1 MGYQELKGV
10 KVTPLGAGNRLL
22 NSPLFN
28 ATSKAFGGWVYNA
41 SVEIGFSQQPTSIT
55 LDITLDA
62 QDGKYKTNASDFDIT
77 KEDLKVSA
85 TGGTAGESYYEIKF
99 GDKVYKPM
107 FLSSFEI
114 AGSAD
119 SKTLKVKFLDYSIQ
133 LDKIYIALYKKQ
145 AYDYNQ
151 NVSFSAR
158 PNITALCPGC
168 VLDDSTFYEVEVNP
182 TASENEENP
191 ANLVSLKLDA
201 AAYFYNYKNRFQPF
215 NIYEDI
221 SPPIAFEL
229 YKTYYAR
236 TFKDKL
242 NFFPWNSVSKTPT
255 NQPMLDINGGTVVLG
270 VEEFNQTMC
279 GSAAEVSYN
288 FTELISILA
297 KSGLNFSKLD
307 SLDHL
312 ASSGDII
319 GIDKN
324 PNYRKNYNG
333 TLREVLGNWCADFAL
348 DFYVDGTR
356 IHFVNL
362 CTSNASQL
370 EQDIEKITKV
380 TNPSTTEGMGLN
392 SDKDYAIA
400 SFTESADIAD
410 TYEQTLITLKVKP
423 RRSEEKSKE
432 KKNHC
437 GFLAVHPLDILNL
450 NLVEQADYPNMYGK
464 IIKRPH
470 FLNKIWESGKKHWY
484 TNRSFDCIDKC
495 SAIGKYSSI
504 YRNIYAGG
512 LISDNSRVLSREDEE
527 EEEEEEEEDEGVTAQ
542 TVGPKVTS
550 SQMDGFNSFG
560 FIPLYK
566 VQPACQPD
574 EDSEDSEDTT
584 GCGDEQARLDLIEK
598 VFKSSGSQQRYIV
611 NHNTFDIW
619 IGFRNEEESQELV
632 EWERKI
638 AENMYKYGILV
649 KGPSAYPED
658 PEKDSAFVPEDFA
671 TQANKASEGIDYG
684 SLKLLKVSSSSTPP
698 FERYRFFEDLAF
710 KDLFKTHE
718 EFLSSKVRTLPFAS
732 LDNDWGTSQ
741 EVFDESLRVT
751 NHSSASCN
759 NYGQAKLLDD
769 PNNPSASDPD
779 GNDTPPDSFSVADFQ
794 PKFEDLPDDIFED
807 ESFSDLKA
815 ILKNS
820 KATKGLLGKL
830 IQSQKQKTTASG
842 NLSYSQAQCP
852 RLQLMIIPRVKNG
865 LINLNPHLK
874 VTFDFNKGENA
885 IQQKNFF
892 KKIYLESRE
901 KAKDFLKSKCEYS
914 LEDIV
919 CDFGKAKIDKECD
932 SYTGAVAEDCVCL
945 PSINDP
951 RADPSIL
958 QAYQIGFIN
967 SRPTALSPTDA
978 ICPAREIIITIDVH
992 HDVNRYNE
1000 KLSGENVIK
1009 PLAGGGVGYLAEDED
1024 YPVFIPAKKKAGIVY
1039 PRQSDDLDGRG
1050 VNSPK
1055 EQNSL
1060 YQGILSQTATFQTRN
1075 SESVECHGS
1084 QWCGD
1089 TNVSKI
1095 QVINNEVAQEIDQ
1108 LVNPQTKGF
1117 YSPVY
1122 DMQGN
1127 AVKTIADYHR
1137 LMSVLSEPDK
1147 TSHIL
1152 PARTMNF
1159 EIVGNALEVD
1169 SLLEYLH
1176 PHRGLKSLSFTL
1188 SPEGFRSNLSFTNRS
1203 LKLPKPE
1210 AIMNKIRSVF

>member
-1 MGYQELKGV
+1 MGYQKLKGV
-10 KVTPLGAGNRLL
+10 KVIPLGASNRFL
-22 NSPLFN
+22 NSALFN
-28 ATSKAFGGWVYNA
+28 ATSKAFGGWIYNA

-62 QDGKYKTNASDFDIT
+62 QDGQYKTNTSDFNIV

-85 TGGTAGESYYEIKF
+85 PGGAMGESYYEIQF

-107 FLSSFEI
+107 FISSFDI
-114 AGSAD
+114 TGSAD
-119 SKTLKVKFLDYSIQ
+119 SKTLKVKFLDYSIH

-145 AYDYNQ
+145 AYDPAQ
-151 NVSFSAR
+151 GVSFSAR
-158 PNITALCPGC
+158 PNITSLCPGC
-168 VLDDSTFYEVEVNP
+168 VLDDPTFYEVEVNP
-182 TASENEENP
+182 IASQNDDKP
-191 ANLVSLKLDA
+191 ANLVSLRLDA
-201 AAYFYNYKNRFQPF
+201 AAYFYNYKNRFKPY
-215 NIYEDI
+215 NIYKGGGI
-221 SPPIAFEL
+221 SPPTPPFEL
-229 YKTYYAR
+229 FRAHYAR
-236 TFKDKL
+236 NFKNGL
-242 NFFPWNSVSKTPT
+242 SFTESWNSVSKTPT
-255 NQPMLDINGGTVVLG
+255 NGGMLDINGGTVVLG

-297 KSGLNFSKLD
+297 KSGLSFSKLD
-307 SLDHL
+307 SLDRL
-312 ASSGDII
+312 AGSKDIQ

-324 PNYRKNYNG
+324 PNYRKNYTG

-362 CTSNASQL
+362 CTTMASQL
-370 EQDIEKITKV
+370 EKDIEKITKV
-380 TNPSTTEGMGLN
+380 TNPSTIEGMGLN
-392 SDKDYAIA
+392 SNEDYAIA

-410 TYEQTLITLKVKP
+410 TYEQTLITFKVKP
-423 RRSEEKSKE
+423 KRSEEKSKE

-437 GFLAVHPLDILNL
+437 GFLAVHPLDVLNL
-450 NLVEQADYPNMYGK
+450 NLNLADYTNMYGR
-464 IIKRPH
+464 IINRPD
-470 FLNKIWESGKKHWY
+470 FLNKIWGSKEKHWY

-504 YRNIYAGG
+504 YRNIYAGS
-512 LISDNSRVLSREDEE
+512 LICDNSVVFSKEKQEE
-527 EEEEEEEEDEGVTAQ
+527 EEEEEEEGVAAQ

-566 VQPACQPD
+566 VQPACEPNPD
-574 EDSEDSEDTT
+574 FEEEDNT

-611 NHNTFDIW
+611 NHKTFDIW
-619 IGFRNEEESQELV
+619 IGFRNDEESDELV
-632 EWERKI
+632 QWEKAI

-649 KGPSAYPED
+649 KGPSAYRPENEED
-658 PEKDSAFVPEDFA
+658 LPFVPEDFA
-671 TQANKASEGIDYG
+671 MQALEASQGIDYG
-684 SLKLLKVSSSSTPP
+684 SLKLLKVNSSSSPP
-698 FERYRFFEDLAF
+698 FERYRFFEDLPF
-710 KDLFKTHE
+710 KDLFKTRE
-718 EFLSSKVRTLPFAS
+718 EFLESKVRVLPFAS
-732 LDNDWGTSQ
+732 LDNDWGSSQ

-751 NHSSASCN
+751 NHGTANCN

-769 PNNPSASDPD
+769 PNNPSAKDPD

-815 ILKNS
+815 ILINS
-820 KATKGLLGKL
+820 KFTKGMLGKL
-830 IQSQKQKTTASG
+830 IQSQKQKTTADG

-852 RLQLMIIPRVKNG
+852 RLQLMIIPRVRND

-874 VTFDFNKGENA
+874 VAFDFDKGENA

-892 KKIYLESRE
+892 KKIYLESKE

-919 CDFGKAKIDKECD
+919 CDYGAAKNPKSCD

-951 RADPSIL
+951 RAEPGRL
-958 QAYQIGFIN
+958 QAYEIGFIN
-967 SRPTALSPTDA
+967 SRVNAV
-978 ICPAREIIITIDVH
+978 CPARQITISINVH
-992 HDVNRYNE
+992 HDVNKYND
-1000 KLSGENVIK
+1000 GENVVKI
-1009 PLAGGGVGYLAEDED
+1009 LANGGVGYLAEDED
-1024 YPVFIPAKKKAGIVY
+1024 YPVFIPTSKRAEIVY
-1039 PRQSDDLDGRG
+1039 PRQSDDLGDRG

-1055 EQNSL
+1055 QQNSL
-1060 YQGILSQTATFQTRN
+1060 YQGVLSQTATFQTRN
-1075 SESVECHGS
+1075 SETIECHGS

-1095 QVINNEVAQEIDQ
+1095 QVINNEVAQDIDQ
-1108 LVNPQTKGF
+1108 LVDPQTKGF

-1127 AVKTIADYHR
+1127 AVKSIAHYHS
-1137 LMSVLSEPDK
+1137 LMAELSDPDK

-1159 EIVGNALEVD
+1159 EIIGNALEVG
-1169 SLLEYLH
+1169 SLAQYLH

-1210 AIMNKIRSVF
+1210 AILNKIRSVF